1 MAVSQTS
8 QTSVDEREDRHELLP
23 SQKRSDSSDSPL
35 RKLPPLENGD
45 RLTREE
51 FERRYDAMPD
61 LKKAELINGV
71 VYMGSPVRFSN
82 HGRPHGRIIG
92 WLVVYCAATP
102 GVDLGDNATVRLG
115 VDTDPQP
122 DALLR
127 IEPQAGGKSRISE
140 DDYVEGAPELIVEIA
155 ASTASH
161 DLHGKLEVYRR
172 SGVQEYLVWRVYDEQ
187 IDWFALQDGAYVRL
201 TPDTSGVIHSQMFPG
216 LRLAVSALL
225 AGEIARV
232 LAELR
237 KGLGTAEHAAFVK
250 RLTEQ
255 GRA

>member
-23 SQKRSDSSDSPL
+23 SQKRSDSSDSSDSPL

-161 DLHGKLEVYRR
+161 DLHGKLEVYRPKRPCR
-172 SGVQEYLVWRVYDEQ
+172 SISFGECMMNRLTGLLCRT
-187 IDWFALQDGAYVRL
+187 ARMSRL
-201 TPDTSGVIHSQMFPG
+201 TPDTSGVIHSQMFP
-216 LRLAVSALL
+216 R
-225 AGEIARV
+225 
-232 LAELR
+232 
-237 KGLGTAEHAAFVK
+237 AAFGGISIV
-250 RLTEQ
+250 
-255 GRA
+255 GR